1 MGWILF
7 WLDRALSGSL
17 FFLCALYP
25 AAVCAQ
31 GASPEYFRGKQ
42 ITVIAGDAPGSA
54 YTKYAQLVQRH
65 LGRYLPGAPTLN
77 IKLMPGADSLIA
89 ANYLNEVAPKD
100 GTVIAALYRGLP
112 TEPLLTG
119 EETQGKLDPR
129 SLRWIASLNG
139 EVSLAIAWHTAKV
152 STAAQLRERT
162 LMVPIGGVAGDAAV
176 FGSLLNTFAG
186 TRFKM
191 ICCYQGTAAQDLAM
205 ERGEIEGRLNFS
217 WDNLKRL
224 RKDWIDQK
232 WVVPLLQFSTVA
244 HSELKHLPLAT
255 ELIERPEDRQIMEI
269 ALSRQSMGRPYAAPP
284 GTQPAVMALLR
295 QGFDQMVRDQDFLA
309 DAEKSSL
316 EINAPMGGE
325 QIEALIARVYAT
337 DAGALERLRKAAR
350 P

>member
-1 MGWILF
+1 MIKALLRPV
-7 WLDRALSGSL
+7 WLLAAL
-17 FFLCALYP
+17 CP
-25 AAVCAQ
+25 AAALAQ
-31 GASPEYFRGKQ
+31 SLPPDYFRGKQ
-42 ITVIAGDAPGSA
+42 LTVIAGDASGSA
-54 YTKYAQLVQRH
+54 YTKYAQLVQRR
-65 LGRYLPGAPTLN
+65 LGRHLPGAPTIN

-89 ANYLNEVAPKD
+89 ANYLSEVAPRD

-119 EETQGKLDPR
+119 EETHGKLDPR
-129 SLRWIASLNG
+129 SLSWIASLNG
-139 EVSLAIAWHTAKV
+139 EVSLAIAWHTAQMK
-152 STAAQLRERT
+152 SATQLRERT
-162 LMVPIGGVAGDAAV
+162 LVVPIGGVAGDAAV
-176 FGSLLNTFAG
+176 FGSLLNSFAG

-232 WVVPLLQFSTVA
+232 LVVPLLQFSTTP
-244 HSELKHLPLAT
+244 HPELKDVPLAT
-255 ELIERPEDRQIMEI
+255 DLIEREEDRKIMEI

-284 GTQPAVMALLR
+284 GTPPAVLALLR
-295 QGFDQMVRDQDFLA
+295 QGFEQMVLDPDFLA

-316 EINAPMGGE
+316 EINAPMGGA
-325 QIEALIARVYAT
+325 QIEALIASVYAT
-337 DAGALERLRKAAR
+337 DAGSLERLRKAAR

>member
-1 MGWILF
+1 MKKALRGAVFILG
-7 WLDRALSGSL
+7 ALCPA
-17 FFLCALYP
+17 FAL
-25 AAVCAQ
+25 AQ
-31 GASPEYFRGKQ
+31 GAPPDYFRGKQ
-42 ITVIAGDAPGSA
+42 LTVIAGDASGSA

-65 LGRYLPGAPTLN
+65 LGRYLPGAPTIN

-89 ANYLNEVAPKD
+89 ANYLNEVAPRD

-119 EETQGKLDPR
+119 EETHGKLDPR

-139 EVSLAIAWHTAKV
+139 EVSLAIAWHTAGMTK
-152 STAAQLRERT
+152 AAQLHERT
-162 LMVPIGGVAGDAAV
+162 LVVPIGGVAGDAAV

-244 HSELKHLPLAT
+244 HAELKDLPLAT
-255 ELIERPEDRQIMEI
+255 DLIERAEDRQIMEI

-284 GTQPAVMALLR
+284 GTPPAVLALLR
-295 QGFDQMVRDQDFLA
+295 QGFDLMVRDADFLA

-316 EINAPMGGE
+316 EINAPMGGA
-325 QIEALIARVYAT
+325 QIEALIARVHAT